1 MQVLLSSVTNM
12 WRGGKGILGECVAT
26 DEGLIFNKRGFFATY
41 TRGGLVK
48 GISELVSS
56 KDFYLVLPYEQIV
69 AAVKGRFRLNRK
81 ALIVT
86 TTEGEEIIFA
96 ISDKHKKWLHFSYT
110 SKILLAFRQ
119 RGSVALFG
127 QRLANIAIRL

>member
-26 DEGLIFNKRGFFATY
+26 DEGLVFNRRGFFATY

-56 KDFYLVLPYEQIV
+56 KDFYLVLPYEKITS
-69 AAVKGRFRLNRK
+69 AVKGRFRLNRK

-86 TTEGEEIIFA
+86 TTENEEIIFA
-96 ISDKHKKWLHFSYT
+96 ISDKHKKWF
-110 SKILLAFRQ
+110 
-119 RGSVALFG
+119 ALMDK
-127 QRLANIAIRL
+127 LVNNKTV